1 MASNARPIA
10 VTGATGALGGRVAQR
25 LAALGVAQ
33 RLVVRDSA
41 RAADMAGTDVA
52 VAAGYHDRDGMTEAL
67 RGSDTLFL
75 VSAKESPTRVEDQR
89 TAVDAAV
96 DAGIQRIV
104 YTSFVGAAP
113 DAVFTFAR
121 QHHETEE
128 HIRATGL
135 AYTFL
140 RDSLYLDYVPMFASA
155 EGVIAGPA
163 GDGQAAWVAR
173 DDVADVAAAV
183 LTEDG
188 HEGETYDVTGRE
200 TSTLAYA
207 AEVLSDFSGRD
218 VTYHEE
224 TVHEAYESRAD
235 YGAPDWEVEGW
246 VTSFE
251 AVAEGDFDFVTD
263 VVPMLTGHDAQTL
276 REFLAENP
284 DSYAH
289 LV

>member
-1 MASNARPIA
+1 MASNSRPIA

-33 RLVVRDSA
+33 RLVVRDAS

-52 VAAGYHDRDGMTEAL
+52 VAAGYHDRDAMTNAL
-67 RGSDTLFL
+67 RGLETLFL
-75 VSAKESPTRVEDQR
+75 VSATESATRVEDER
-89 TAVDAAV
+89 TAVAAAV
-96 DAGIQRIV
+96 DAGVQRIV

-121 QHHETEE
+121 HHHDTEE

-140 RDSLYLDYVPMFASA
+140 RDSMYLDKVPMLASA
-155 EGVIAGPA
+155 EGIIAGPG

-183 LTEDG
+183 LTGDG
-188 HEGETYDVTGRE
+188 HDGETYDVTGPE
-200 TSTLAYA
+200 SATLTYA

-235 YGAPDWEVEGW
+235 YGAPEWEVEGW

-263 VVPMLTGHDAQTL
+263 VVPALTGHDALSL